1 MDVKKY
7 TKRFFPVTLAVLI
20 FGIFYVI
27 LFFPKRNREMIRV
40 ADEYQ
45 MYCGSCH
52 IAPEPSNIP
61 KAIWEKNVLPEMAA
75 RMGYRYDDFNPY
87 KYSIEENHYVRLSN
101 AYPEEPI
108 LDSVTWERLRD
119 YILSQAPDSVP
130 NLPIRKGRSSKLV
143 QFDAVPRKL
152 DMGPSGGIVNIGF
165 DPASGRV
172 FIGDVFGQVHEWQ
185 KPSPMAEFFESP
197 VVLTVL
203 GQDTLYI
210 TEMGKMGPSEIPKG
224 KMYHASGGAI
234 PGMEKLHRPVYSQVV
249 DLNGDGQNEILVCE
263 FGHLTGELSLFVKKD
278 STFAKNTLMQL
289 PGAIKVDIL
298 DIDGDGKKDIIALF
312 SQGREGIYAFVQKD
326 DLQFDV
332 ERLIGL
338 PPEYGLSWFSVLDY
352 NKDGHF
358 DIVTANGDN
367 ADYSNFL
374 KPYHGIRLYLNN
386 GANQFTEEWFY
397 PINGVTRVLADD
409 FDLDG
414 DIDFATMS
422 FFPDFENN
430 PEEGFVYLEN
440 QDAISYSFI
449 PYVTEKAKTGN
460 WLVMDKG
467 DFDKDG
473 DVDLM
478 LGNFNVLKS
487 LSFREENDFDILY
500 LENRTIHKQL

>member
-1 MDVKKY
+1 
-7 TKRFFPVTLAVLI
+7 
-20 FGIFYVI
+20 
-27 LFFPKRNREMIRV
+27 
-40 ADEYQ
+40 
-45 MYCGSCH
+45 
-52 IAPEPSNIP
+52 
-61 KAIWEKNVLPEMAA
+61 
-75 RMGYRYDDFNPY
+75 
-87 KYSIEENHYVRLSN
+87 
-101 AYPEEPI
+101 
-108 LDSVTWERLRD
+108 
-119 YILSQAPDSVP
+119 
-130 NLPIRKGRSSKLV
+130 
-143 QFDAVPRKL
+143 
-152 DMGPSGGIVNIGF
+152 
-165 DPASGRV
+165 
-172 FIGDVFGQVHEWQ
+172 
-185 KPSPMAEFFESP
+185 
-197 VVLTVL
+197 
-203 GQDTLYI
+203 
-210 TEMGKMGPSEIPKG
+210 
-224 KMYHASGGAI
+224 
-234 PGMEKLHRPVYSQVV
+234 MEKLHRPVYSQVV

-278 STFAKNTLMQL
+278 STFAKNTLMPL